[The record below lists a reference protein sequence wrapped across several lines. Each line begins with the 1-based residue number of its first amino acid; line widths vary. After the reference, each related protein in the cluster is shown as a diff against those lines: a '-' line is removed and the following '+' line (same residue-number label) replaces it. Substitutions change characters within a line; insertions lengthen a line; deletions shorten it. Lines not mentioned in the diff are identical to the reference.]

1 MVHPSAVSYRK
12 IVGLVVVFLILGQI
26 MLFSATGVLGLSKY
40 GSEFY
45 YVSRQFFSAILGLGL
60 MWVLSRTR
68 YQFWQKVIYPA
79 MGFLVVCLLAT
90 RFGPFSHHAMGASR
104 WLRVGGFQF
113 QPSELA
119 KIIVPMFVASLLS
132 RRENSGLTRDAWL
145 VNLCLLAGTL
155 LLIFKQPDLGSTV
168 LLSAITVTL
177 FFLAGLK
184 LAYLI
189 GGGAVGLGGVLLAT
203 LHSDYRRKRLF
214 GFLNPWAD
222 PQGSGF
228 QVIQSWVSMHS
239 GKLLGVGLGNGNSKL
254 FYLPEVHTDFIF
266 ALIGE
271 ELGFVGAVL
280 VLGLFAYF
288 GYLLFKAAFHAPD
301 SFGRY
306 LGFGLAMGLLLQLVV
321 NLGGVTGL
329 IPVKGLPLPFISWGR
344 SALLANLASVGIL
357 LNIVRQSVVSSPV
370 KSPDKRTE
378 KNETRNERN
387 RL

>member
-1 MVHPSAVSYRK
+1 MTSPYAVSYRK
-12 IVGLVVVFLILGQI
+12 IVGLVVLFLILGQI
-26 MLFSATGVLGLSKY
+26 MLFSATGILGLAKY

-45 YVSRQFFSAILGLGL
+45 FVSRQFISAMLGLGL
-60 MWVLSRTR
+60 MYLLSRTR
-68 YQFWQKVIYPA
+68 YQLWLKMVYPA
-79 MGFLVVCLLAT
+79 MGILIVCLLAT
-90 RFGPFSHHAMGASR
+90 RFSPFAHHAQGATR
-104 WLRVGGFQF
+104 WLRIGGFQF

-119 KIIVPMFVASLLS
+119 KIVVPMFVAALLS
-132 RRENSGLTRDAWL
+132 RRETTGLLRKAWI
-145 VNLCLLAGTL
+145 VNILILMATL

-177 FFLAGLK
+177 FFLAGAK
-184 LAYLI
+184 LTYLLGAGAI
-189 GGGAVGLGGVLLAT
+189 GLSLTLLAT

-228 QVIQSWVSMHS
+228 QAIQSFVSIHS
-239 GKLLGVGLGNGNSKL
+239 GSLLGVGIGNGNSKL

-271 ELGFVGAVL
+271 ELGFVGAIAVL
-280 VLGLFAYF
+280 AAFAYF

-301 SFGRY
+301 AFGRY

-357 LNIVRQSVVSSPV
+357 LNIVRQSVVSSPPATTKMSPEKK
-370 KSPDKRTE
+370 KS
-378 KNETRNERN
+378 
-387 RL
+387 